1 MAILIDE
8 YTSVLVQGITG
19 RQGRAS
25 TELMKAYG
33 TNVVAGVTP
42 GKGRQQ
48 VDRIPVFDHVTEAI
62 ETCGA
67 IDVAIAFVPGPHV
80 KSALIEAIQA
90 RVQLVVAPVD
100 RMPVHDVLEVISLA
114 RAKGIRLIGPNTAGL
129 ISPGKSL
136 IGMLGGDATKAKKLF
151 PKGPVGVMSRSGGM
165 TTTICYFL
173 AKAGIGQST
182 VIGVGGDAIIGSSFP
197 ELLPFFQED
206 SETKCVAIFGEIGT
220 TQEERVAQMI
230 KKGAFRKPV
239 IAYIA
244 GISAPEGTRFSH
256 SAAIVSGQAG
266 TALSKI
272 KLLKEA
278 GAFVVDD
285 VTDFPTVIQKLL

>member
-220 TQEERVAQMI
+220 TQEERVAEMI
-230 KKGAFRKPV
+230 KKGKFRKPL

>member
-8 YTSVLVQGITG
+8 HTTILVQGITG

-42 GKGRQQ
+42 GKGGQNIDG
-48 VDRIPVFDHVTEAI
+48 VPVFNRVTEAI
-62 ETCGA
+62 ETCGE
-67 IDVAIAFVPGPHV
+67 IDAAIAFVPGPHV
-80 KSALIEAIQA
+80 KGALIEAIQA
-90 RVQLVVAPVD
+90 GIKLVVAPVD
-100 RMPVHDVLEVISLA
+100 RVPVHDILEVISLA
-114 RAKGIRLIGPNTAGL
+114 RATGTRLIGPNTAGL
-129 ISPGKSL
+129 ISSGKSL
-136 IGMLGGDATKAKKLF
+136 IGMLGGDAARAKKLF
-151 PKGPVGVMSRSGGM
+151 PTGPVGVMSRSGGM
-165 TTTICYFL
+165 TTTICHFL
-173 AKAGIGQST
+173 AQKGIGQST

-206 SETKCVAIFGEIGT
+206 NGTKCVAIFGEIGT

-244 GISAPEGTRFSH
+244 GISAPEGIRFSH
-256 SAAIVSGQAG
+256 SAAIVSGRAG

-272 KLLKEA
+272 TLLKEA